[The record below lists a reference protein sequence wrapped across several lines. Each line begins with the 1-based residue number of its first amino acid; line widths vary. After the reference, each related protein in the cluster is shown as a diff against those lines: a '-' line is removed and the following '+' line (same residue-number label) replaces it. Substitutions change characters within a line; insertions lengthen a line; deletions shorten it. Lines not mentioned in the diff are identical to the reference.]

1 MLRHQVSYSW
11 FKNIQ
16 LFKSCLSISSFT
28 NITNWR
34 MDSPRLLC
42 ILNDIIFLKKNYF
55 ENWNVSKCEI
65 YNKFSFLLQITKN
78 CKDPLQRALLIRAS
92 DWSRHLNTQCS
103 LANFNTVLEDAFF
116 MRIIECAQNYNSHST
131 KTPELKWK
139 NKKELDLKQHS
150 QAQSTSFWH
159 AYQTKS
165 TVSKKTFVMC
175 QTYLSNLICYFC
187 LF

>member
-1 MLRHQVSYSW
+1 MYSGITSSVSYGQ
-11 FKNIQ
+11 FNIIP
-16 LFKSCLSISSFT
+16 LLKSCLSISSFT
-28 NITNWR
+28 NRTNRR

-42 ILNDIIFLKKNYF
+42 ILNYIIFLKKNSF

-92 DWSRHLNTQCS
+92 DWWRHLNTRRS
-103 LANFNTVLEDAFF
+103 LANFNTVLENAFF

-139 NKKELDLKQHS
+139 NKK
-150 QAQSTSFWH
+150 
-159 AYQTKS
+159 Y
-165 TVSKKTFVMC
+165 
-175 QTYLSNLICYFC
+175 
-187 LF
+187 